1 MILAGTS
8 NRSMAR
14 TAGVLYLIVVLAGIF
29 SIAYV
34 PSQLFVRG
42 NAIATVANIVAHE
55 ALYRQGIV
63 AGFVCYVAFLLL
75 PLALYR
81 LLSPVDR
88 PAAVLMVALASVS
101 VPLAFVNLGHKLDVL
116 SLLGDANHLQ
126 AFTTAQLNAMVMQ
139 SLDAYR
145 NGILVSEI
153 FWGLWL
159 LPFGYLVFKSGLMP
173 RILGV
178 LLILGCF
185 GYLTEVIGT
194 MLMPS
199 YRDSALAGV
208 VTLPA
213 SIGEIS
219 TCLWLLI
226 VGARETGNAPGA

>member
-1 MILAGTS
+1 MTVSS

-14 TAGVLYLIVVLAGIF
+14 TAGFLYLVVVLAGIF

-42 NAIATVANIVAHE
+42 DAAATVANIVAHE
-55 ALYRQGIV
+55 SLYRLGIV

-81 LLSPVDR
+81 LLGHVDR
-88 PAAVLMVALASVS
+88 RAAVLMVAFASIS

-116 SLLGDANHLQ
+116 TLLDGRVGLQ
-126 AFTTAQLNAMVMQ
+126 AFAADQFNATVMR

-159 LPFGYLVFKSGLMP
+159 MPFGYLVFKSGLLP
-173 RILGV
+173 KTLGA
-178 LLILGCF
+178 LLMLGCI
-185 GYLTEVIGT
+185 GYLVDVVAF
-194 MLMPS
+194 MLMTDYS
-199 YRDSALAGV
+199 GSALSRVA
-208 VTLPA
+208 TLPA
-213 SIGEIS
+213 SIGEIA

-226 VGARETGNAPGA
+226 AGARETPRGSGRT